1 MSRICERGGE
11 TKLNYVTRGGKRL
24 ESLFFSDH
32 HSTMASSFSKKRK
45 REEVDSTKSV
55 SFALSDQPL
64 SQLGPVLGKKR
75 TSLIV
80 LARVDRSKHRFSS
93 SSQLS
98 CAWTFK
104 TYTFPMLSTKKSSK
118 WREKWTD
125 VSFFICCRWN
135 GIGRIFFIWRIPTGI
150 RRGSVSDTSSRI
162 WIPY

>member
-11 TKLNYVTRGGKRL
+11 TRLNYVTRGGKRL

-98 CAWTFK
+98 CA
-104 TYTFPMLSTKKSSK
+104 
-118 WREKWTD
+118 
-125 VSFFICCRWN
+125 
-135 GIGRIFFIWRIPTGI
+135 
-150 RRGSVSDTSSRI
+150 
-162 WIPY
+162 